1 MSQISLDEDKSIGKE
16 DGFLK
21 GKKVFIVEDDVFLGS
36 MISQRISVETSDVSL
51 FKNGEDALKALE
63 TSIPDIIVLDIFLP
77 GIDGFEVLQKV
88 RDNEKIKNI
97 PVLIVSNINQPDNK
111 KRAETLGAQFLL
123 KALVTPHD
131 IVGKM
136 NMMLKG

>member
-1 MSQISLDEDKSIGKE
+1 MEPILLDEDKSSSKD

-21 GKKVFIVEDDVFLGS
+21 GKKIFIVEDDVFLGS
-36 MISQRISVETSDVSL
+36 MLSQRISAETTNVSL

-63 TSIPDIIVLDIFLP
+63 NNMPDIIVLDIFLP
-77 GIDGFEVLQKV
+77 GIDGFQVLQNL
-88 RDNEKIKNI
+88 RDNQKTKNI

-131 IVGKM
+131 IVGKIK
-136 NMMLKG
+136 MMLKK